1 MTDLVRESAPQGGYR
16 LLVRSIGTADAAVI
30 PALRRLRG
38 GPDVELAG
46 LLYRAPS
53 ELLGGLDRETGTKLR
68 DLLRQTGVD
77 VDLTPESE
85 TFERGTGDF
94 EVALVVR
101 QFDQVVAIFE
111 ETMRVLGVDVDAARK
126 IVCAVPA
133 VMLGAVSEATVEAL
147 RSRFAPLGVEV
158 DASRTKCAR
167 FDIAVETGDDMTR
180 KLLTNVLAEVGSAA
194 TWSDR
199 GQLLATGFDAP
210 TATRIWEQLSRTTAK
225 IRILNR
231 DLQRFD
237 VRLESAPNSDE
248 VKQWLIAV
256 TGMPAR
262 VANIALTRMPFML
275 AENVS
280 SATTVELLGQA
291 HALGARASGIL
302 LALQRFALVVK
313 PGGDR
318 AAVRPWV
325 EAIAGKADAE
335 SFARGGTTKL
345 AGPFT
350 KTQARWLQH
359 ELRRG
364 GVASQLSER

>member
-1 MTDLVRESAPQGGYR
+1 MSELVRERPPGGYR

-38 GPDVELAG
+38 GPDVELAS

-53 ELLGGLDRETGTKLR
+53 ELLTGLDEETGTKLR
-68 DLLRQTGVD
+68 DLLSETGVD

-85 TFERGTGDF
+85 SFERGTGDF

-101 QFDQVVAIFE
+101 QFDRVVSIFE

-126 IVCAVPA
+126 LVCAVPA
-133 VMLGAVSEATVEAL
+133 VMIGGVSEATVEAL
-147 RSRFAPLGVEV
+147 RNRFAPLGVEV
-158 DASRTKCAR
+158 DASRTKDAL
-167 FDIAVETGDDMTR
+167 FDVAVETGDEMTR
-180 KLLTNVLAEVGSAA
+180 KLLGSVLAEVGLTA

-199 GQLLATGFDAP
+199 GQLLATGFDSA
-210 TATRIWEQLSRTTAK
+210 TATRIWEQLSRTAAK

-237 VRLESAPNSDE
+237 VRLESAPTSDAMKE
-248 VKQWLIAV
+248 WLIGV

-262 VANIALTRMPFML
+262 VADIALTRMPFML

-280 SATTVELLGQA
+280 AARTVELLGQA

-318 AAVRPWV
+318 AALRPWV
-325 EAIAGKADAE
+325 EAIAGHADAVN
-335 SFARGGTTKL
+335 FARGGTTRM

-350 KTQARWLQH
+350 KTQARWLQY

-364 GVASQLSER
+364 GITSNLAER